1 MAAGPYQTDI
11 APPRWLN
18 ELRTRGDDLTRA
30 RDWAGVHAYRDELR
44 RDGDCWTHLWGPWC
58 AVAARWVGDPGASA
72 LLDEVIDAGFRQP
85 GIVAGELEAAFGE
98 DPDWP
103 RLVDRLNAPAPP
115 PALELRTWP
124 VLPTAPP
131 PALFRL
137 PPEREATLR
146 TLIPA
151 PAADAWDTATGL
163 TEWVGRRWVH
173 ANGHLDIDDA
183 VTCLE
188 RVDAGE
194 RFACVEYA
202 LVLSQALNAV
212 GIPARRLDLRQSD
225 HHTGLGRGHMVSE
238 AWIDGLDRWIVLDG
252 QNRCHWVDAD
262 GAPLGA
268 AQLQSAVRAGRPVRA
283 VRRGPG
289 LSAEEADVWRSHF
302 AAVAT
307 TGGTWATGAFVPVH
321 QEHFLIRTPRLEH
334 DPAALY
340 PDLSG
345 VGIGLDLVDGWAAI
359 RPATHH
365 PFADGF
371 RVDTDAGTGN
381 VPVGGAW
388 VLATDPGEHR
398 VTVAV
403 RTRYGA
409 LRAHELTYRV
419 R

>member
-1 MAAGPYQTDI
+1 MAAGPYKTETTTAD
-11 APPRWLN
+11 WLN

-30 RDWAGVHAYRDELR
+30 RDWAGIHAYRGELR
-44 RDGDCWTHLWGPWC
+44 RDVVFWTHMWGPWC
-58 AVAARWVGDPGASA
+58 AVAAHRIGDPGAYA
-72 LLDEVIDAGFRQP
+72 LLDEVIDGGFRQP
-85 GIVAGELEAAFGE
+85 EVLFGELEAAFGG

-103 RLVDRLNAPAPP
+103 RLRERLAAPAPP
-115 PALELRTWP
+115 PSLELLTWP

-137 PPEREATLR
+137 PPEREPALR
-146 TLIPA
+146 ARIPA
-151 PAADAWDTATGL
+151 PATDAWETATGL
-163 TEWVGRRWVH
+163 AEWVGRRWAH
-173 ANGHLDIDDA
+173 ANGHLDVDDA

-202 LVLSQALNAV
+202 LVLTQALNAV
-212 GIPARRLDLRQSD
+212 GIPARRLDLRQPD
-225 HHTGLGRGHMVSE
+225 HHVGLSRGHMATE

-252 QNRCHWVDAD
+252 QNRCHWVDSD
-262 GAPLGA
+262 GTPQGA
-268 AQLQSAVRAGRPVRA
+268 AQLQAAVRAGLPVRA
-283 VRRGPG
+283 VRRGAA
-289 LSAEEADVWRSHF
+289 LSAEETDVWRSHF

-307 TGGTWATGAFVPVH
+307 TGGTWAAGAFVPVH
-321 QEHFLIRTPRLEH
+321 QERGLVCTPRLER
-334 DPAALY
+334 DPAVLY

-359 RPATHH
+359 RPVTNH

-371 RVDTDAGTGN
+371 RIETDTGTGTL
-381 VPVGGAW
+381 PVGGAW

-398 VTVAV
+398 ATVAV
-403 RTRYGA
+403 RTRYGS
-409 LRAHELTYRV
+409 LTPHELTYRA